1 MTTTNH
7 APLVS
12 AARLTDVE
20 LLNAAVRAATD
31 ERRATAELIALL
43 SELDSRKLYLGEG
56 FSSLFTYCRY
66 RLHLSEFAAY
76 GRIEA
81 ARVVRRFPMVL
92 DRLAE
97 GAVTLTSIG
106 LLAPH
111 LTDENHEALLDAV
124 QHASKRDVERLI
136 ASLYGQPDIPAS
148 VRRLP
153 EAEQSGSQHLAPVTT
168 AVAVAAA
175 GEEPAPS
182 LGPVSVPIS
191 VPVSAP
197 TPLVAE
203 QPETPAPAVQP
214 PKFLTL
220 STPPISPVS
229 PTLPARRDVVA
240 PLAVGRYLL
249 RVTIGAET
257 HARLDR
263 ARDLLRHLVP
273 NGDLA
278 LILDR
283 ALAVLVDQLER
294 RKTGRVSHPRRTHV
308 RSAPSRGRHI
318 PAAVKRDVW
327 ARDEGRCAFIGP
339 HGRCSE
345 TGFVEYHH
353 VVPYARGG
361 ASDAANLEL
370 RCRAHNAYEATRE
383 FGGEAQ
389 RSSDV

>member
-1 MTTTNH
+1 MTMTNH
-7 APLVS
+7 ASLAS
-12 AARLTDVE
+12 AARLADVE
-20 LLNAAVRAATD
+20 LLNAAVRAAAD
-31 ERRATAELIALL
+31 ERRSTAELVALL
-43 SELDSRKLYLGEG
+43 AELDSRKLYLGEG

-81 ARVVRRFPMVL
+81 SRVVRRFPMVL

-153 EAEQSGSQHLAPVTT
+153 EAAESGSQDPAP
-168 AVAVAAA
+168 AIPRAVAA
-175 GEEPAPS
+175 
-182 LGPVSVPIS
+182 VV
-191 VPVSAP
+191 
-197 TPLVAE
+197 E
-203 QPETPAPAVQP
+203 QPPMGLVPALTPITADVSLTAASPAVAP
-214 PKFLTL
+214 PT
-220 STPPISPVS
+220 SPVPS
-229 PTLPARRDVVA
+229 TRRDAVA

-249 RVTIGAET
+249 RVTIGTET

-263 ARDLLRHLVP
+263 ARDLLRHVVP

-278 LILDR
+278 LIIDR

-294 RKTGRVSHPRRTHV
+294 RKTGRVSHPRRTHA

-370 RCRAHNAYEATRE
+370 RCRAHNAYEAERE
-383 FGGEAQ
+383 FGDAGAAD
-389 RSSDV
+389 RKTG